1 MGDQK
6 SNRGGDP
13 EWGGRRRT
21 EKFVGVCVVVSGS
34 VHGLLTPDHFQEW
47 WGYGVFFLAATM
59 GLIAFG
65 LALIT
70 DAIDPRYMPG
80 DVRRVRWL
88 MYAAGAAGNLGIL
101 ALYVLTRTVGIPL
114 GPQAGEVE
122 TVGAPDVVAKVT
134 ESLAVVGLLVLLI
147 RTRPASRRSPRL
159 GHGFPERGR

>member
-1 MGDQK
+1 MSDRK
-6 SNRGGDP
+6 FTRGEDP
-13 EWGGRRRT
+13 EWRGRRRV
-21 EKFVGVCVVVSGS
+21 EKFVGVCVIISGC
-34 VHGLLTPDHFQEW
+34 VHGFVSPKHFNEW
-47 WGYGVFFLAATM
+47 WGYGVFFLVATIA
-59 GLIAFG
+59 LIGFG

-101 ALYVLTRTVGIPL
+101 ALYLLTRTVGIPL

-147 RTRPASRRSPRL
+147 RTRPASWRSPRL